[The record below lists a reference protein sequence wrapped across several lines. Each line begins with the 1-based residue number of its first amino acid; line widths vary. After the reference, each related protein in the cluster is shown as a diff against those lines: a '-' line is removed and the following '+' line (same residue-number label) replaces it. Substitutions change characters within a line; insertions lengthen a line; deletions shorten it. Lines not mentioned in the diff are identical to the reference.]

1 MKTVKEIFGVEIGEK
16 FDIKSNNGLI
26 YRNCYFNKNKELSVT
41 RNDGE
46 RSLFL
51 ELYSLADLVSG
62 EAEIIKIKPEI
73 LDKKEKEFLSFIVNH
88 LNGKKP
94 ISIIKH
100 ECGLNANKEFIAI
113 HFDGDILAFPYF
125 PKGTMY
131 KGMELGHYYTL
142 DELKI

>member
-62 EAEIIKIKPEI
+62 KAEIIKIKPEI
-73 LDKKEKEFLSFIVNH
+73 LDKKEKEFLSFIANH
-88 LNGKKP
+88 LGRDK
-94 ISIIKH
+94 IESIVKVSSVKD
-100 ECGLNANKEFIAI
+100 KEFIRIKVRGVDFAN
-113 HFDGDILAFPYF
+113 FPNF

-131 KGMELGHYYTL
+131 KGMEAHHRYTL
-142 DELKI
+142 KELGI